1 MKGRKQ
7 KNEVLNGFRRKIGE
21 NCGFEKFHCLKKQ
34 VKNKKLSLKTTKYAV
49 DKQVTLE
56 IFSNGVLSLQMIG
69 TYPGQISTFQR
80 ILSEIGPPPKN

>member
-1 MKGRKQ
+1 MDLGGKQGRIADLR
-7 KNEVLNGFRRKIGE
+7 NFTVL
-21 NCGFEKFHCLKKQ
+21 KQ